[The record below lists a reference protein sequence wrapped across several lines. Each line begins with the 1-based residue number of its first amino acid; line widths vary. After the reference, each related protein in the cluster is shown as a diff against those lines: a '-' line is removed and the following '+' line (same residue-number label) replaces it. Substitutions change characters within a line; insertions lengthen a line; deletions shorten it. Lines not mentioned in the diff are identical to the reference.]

1 MSFSDTIK
9 QVHTHR
15 RQVIVS
21 FRVVLKNAEF
31 SHLPKWSFKKMCLIW
46 GSKKM
51 EKKFSNTRIVA
62 EQAGKVWFGTDW
74 AHHTNIWTTLKIVA
88 YT

>member
-1 MSFSDTIK
+1 
-9 QVHTHR
+9 
-15 RQVIVS
+15 
-21 FRVVLKNAEF
+21 
-31 SHLPKWSFKKMCLIW
+31 
-46 GSKKM
+46 M